1 MSSEQH
7 RSLPDHTGHAGG
19 HVERLP
25 LDKQMEGLLEECR
38 IVLTGLQV
46 LFGFQ
51 LAVVFTERFDK
62 VLARPQQ
69 ELHLLA
75 MALIAIAIAL
85 IMTPASYHRQC
96 EPQDAS
102 DRFVLLSSWLLLAAL
117 PLFGAAVS
125 IELYLVAQVV
135 LQTAA
140 LWIAGGVLAVFLAL
154 WLGLP
159 RVAAL
164 RSRRRLR

>member
-7 RSLPDHTGHAGG
+7 RSLPDHTRDGG
-19 HVERLP
+19 HVEHLP
-25 LDKQMEGLLEECR
+25 LGKQVEGLLEECR

-75 MALIAIAIAL
+75 MSLTAVAIAL
-85 IMTPASYHRQC
+85 IMTPASYHRQR

-102 DRFVLLSSWLLLAAL
+102 DRFVLLSSWLLLSAL
-117 PLFGAAVS
+117 PLFGIAVS

-135 LQTAA
+135 LQGAA
-140 LWIAGGVLAVFLAL
+140 LWIAGSVLAVFVVL

-159 RVAAL
+159 RIVAWRA
-164 RSRRRLR
+164 RRRLQ